1 MLEIKLYNQKLSPD
15 SKVICD
21 LLLSKFKK
29 SLPGTEAKIWHGH
42 PVWFHNGNPV
52 VGYSQMKNGI
62 QILFWSGQSFT
73 QSGLTP
79 VGKFKAAGIY
89 VSSKKDPKIAD
100 LALWLKE
107 CQKIQWDYANLPKK
121 KKLTKLTKF

>member
-1 MLEIKLYNQKLSPD
+1 MLEIKQYNQKLSPE

-21 LLLSKFKK
+21 WLLSQFKK
-29 SLPGTEAKIWHGH
+29 ALPGTEAKIWHGH

-52 VGYSQMKNGI
+52 VGYSQMKAGI

-73 QSGLTP
+73 NSGLTP

-89 VSSKKDPKIAD
+89 IASKKDPKIAE
-100 LALWLKE
+100 LGLWLKE
-107 CQKIQWDYANLPKK
+107 CLEIQWDYDNLPKK
-121 KKLTKLTKF
+121 KKLNKLTSF

>member
-1 MLEIKLYNQKLSPD
+1 MLEIKQYNQKLSPE

-21 LLLSKFKK
+21 WLLSQFKK
-29 SLPGTEAKIWHGH
+29 ALPGTEAKIWHGH

-73 QSGLTP
+73 NSGLTP

-89 VSSKKDPKIAD
+89 IDSKKDPRIAE
-100 LALWLKE
+100 LGLLLKDCLE
-107 CQKIQWDYANLPKK
+107 IQWDYENLPKT
-121 KKLTKLTKF
+121 KKLNKLTSF

>member
-1 MLEIKLYNQKLSPD
+1 MLEIKRYNEKLSPD
-15 SKVICD
+15 SKLIGD
-21 LLLSKFKK
+21 WLLARFKK
-29 SLPGTEAKIWHGH
+29 TLPGTEAKIWHGH
-42 PVWFHNGNPV
+42 PVWFHNGNPI

-62 QILFWSGQSFT
+62 QILFWSGQSFA

-89 VSSKKDPKIAD
+89 VSSKKDPRISD

-107 CQKIQWDYANLPKK
+107 CQTIQWDYANLPKK

>member
-1 MLEIKLYNQKLSPD
+1 MLEIKQYNQKLSPE

-21 LLLSKFKK
+21 WLLSQFKK
-29 SLPGTEAKIWHGH
+29 DLPGTEAKIWHGH
-42 PVWFHNGNPV
+42 PVWFHNGNPI

-73 QSGLTP
+73 NSGLTP

-89 VSSKKDPKIAD
+89 IDSKKDPKIAE
-100 LALWLKE
+100 LGLLLKDCLE
-107 CQKIQWDYANLPKK
+107 IQWDYENLPKK
-121 KKLTKLTKF
+121 KKLNKLTSF